1 MPWEYRATR
10 RVEFHETD
18 MAGIVH
24 FSNFFRY
31 IETVEGEFYRSL
43 GYSVIIRHADA
54 MLGLPRVHASCDYF
68 KPLRHE
74 DVFEMHL
81 LVREKKAK
89 AVTYEIRFR
98 RLQPGEAE
106 LVAVAKLVVVCAM
119 KGAGGQLQSTPFPPG
134 LAEQIEV
141 APPEA

>member
-1 MPWEYRATR
+1 MPWEFRATR

-43 GYSVIIRHADA
+43 GHSVLLRNNNPP
-54 MLGLPRVHASCDYF
+54 LGLPRVHASCDYLR
-68 KPLRHE
+68 PLKFE

-81 LVREKKAK
+81 LVREKKEK
-89 AVTYEIRFR
+89 SVSYEIRFR
-98 RLQPGEAE
+98 RVSPDPGE
-106 LVAVAKLVVVCAM
+106 LLAVAKIVAVCVFKDATGKM
-119 KGAGGQLQSTPFPPG
+119 QSTAFPPS
-134 LAEQIEV
+134 LAEKLEV
-141 APPEA
+141 APEGT